1 MAENAAVLPLCSLK
15 LLLPLQTHPGSPFWC
30 ADVVFTVELFCWAA
44 QDPARVALFT
54 TACGVDK
61 PTISFLASSGNLVS
75 ETEYSAL
82 QVVMGLYFSPIISV
96 LLTDKNMRECQS
108 KTKSKNWEKCG
119 QTALMTVKV
128 LIFTQDHCDSCVF
141 ICLFWLL
148 IQILNS
154 VLKL

>member
-1 MAENAAVLPLCSLK
+1 MAENAALLPLRSLK

-30 ADVVFTVELFCWAA
+30 ADVVLVELFCWAA

-61 PTISFLASSGNLVS
+61 PTISFLASSGNLIS

-82 QVVMGLYFSPIISV
+82 QVAMGLYFSPIISV
-96 LLTDKNMRECQS
+96 LLTDKNVRECRS

-119 QTALMTVKV
+119 QTALMTVK
-128 LIFTQDHCDSCVF
+128 LLMFTQDFCNFWGSM
-141 ICLFWLL
+141 CLFWLL
-148 IQILNS
+148 TQILNS